1 MVLANS
7 NLSSLTAARPEEIL
21 RPPKIW
27 FVLLTLLIALL
38 LNLLPWSG
46 VGLAL
51 KPDFLALVL
60 LYWCIQ
66 QPRLVGVGAAW
77 ACGLLMDVGQGALFG
92 QHALA
97 YALLGFAAEYFHRR
111 VLRFPLWQQAA
122 HVAVLLLLSMLLVY
136 LVRIAGG
143 AAPADWSNF
152 LGAVSGALLW
162 PPASII
168 LQWPQRPA
176 PSPGER

>member
-1 MVLANS
+1 MPLPTI
-7 NLSSLTAARPEEIL
+7 NLPPLTAARPEEIL
-21 RPPKIW
+21 RPPKAW
-27 FVLLTLLIALL
+27 FVLLTLLSALL
-38 LNLLPWSG
+38 INLAPWSG
-46 VGLAL
+46 VWLAL

-66 QPRLVGVGAAW
+66 QPRLVGVGTAW
-77 ACGLLMDVGQGALFG
+77 IGGLLMDVGQGALFG

-122 HVAVLLLLSMLLVY
+122 HVAVLLFLCLALVF
-136 LVRIAGG
+136 LVRVAGG
-143 AAPADWSNF
+143 AAPPDWSNF

-162 PPASII
+162 PLTSIL
-168 LQWPQRPA
+168 LQLPQRPP

>member
-1 MVLANS
+1 MPLPTI
-7 NLSSLTAARPEEIL
+7 NLPPLSAARPEEIL
-21 RPPKIW
+21 RPPKAW
-27 FVLLTLLIALL
+27 FVLLTLLGALL
-38 LNLLPWSG
+38 LNLAQWSG
-46 VGLAL
+46 VWLAL

-66 QPRLVGVGAAW
+66 QPRLVGVGTAW
-77 ACGLLMDVGQGALFG
+77 ISGLLMDVGQGALFG

-122 HVAVLLLLSMLLVY
+122 HVAVLLLLCMGLVF
-136 LVRIAGG
+136 LVRVAGG
-143 AAPADWSNF
+143 AAVPDLSTF
-152 LGAVSGALLW
+152 LGAISGALLW
-162 PPASII
+162 PAVSIL

-176 PSPGER
+176 RSPGER

>member
-1 MVLANS
+1 MPLPTL
-7 NLSSLTAARPEEIL
+7 NLPPLSAARPEEIL
-21 RPPKIW
+21 RPPRTW
-27 FVLLTLLIALL
+27 FVYLTLLVAFLF
-38 LNLLPWSG
+38 NLLPWSG
-46 VGLAL
+46 VWLAL

-66 QPRLVGVGAAW
+66 HPRLIGVGTAW
-77 ACGLLMDVGQGALFG
+77 IFGLMMDVAQGALFG

-122 HVAVLLLLSMLLVY
+122 HVAVLLILCMLLVL
-136 LVRIAGG
+136 LVRMAGG

-152 LGAVSGALLW
+152 LGAASGALLW
-162 PPASII
+162 PIASIL
-168 LQWPQRPA
+168 LQWPQRPP

>member
-1 MVLANS
+1 MAIPNIS
-7 NLSSLTAARPEEIL
+7 PPPRGAARPEEIL
-21 RPPKIW
+21 RPPKSW
-27 FVLLTLLIALL
+27 FVALTLLGALL

-46 VGLAL
+46 VWLAL

-77 ACGLLMDVGQGALFG
+77 ACGLLMDVGQGSLFG

-97 YALLGFAAEYFHRR
+97 YALLGFAAEYFQRR

-122 HVAVLLLLSMLLVY
+122 HVAVLLLLSMLLVF
-136 LVRIAGG
+136 LVRVAGG
-143 AAPADWSNF
+143 AAPASWSSL

-162 PPASII
+162 PLTSIA

-176 PSPGER
+176 PSPGDR

>member
-1 MVLANS
+1 MVLPTI
-7 NLSSLTAARPEEIL
+7 NLPPRSAARPEEIL
-21 RPPKIW
+21 RPPQSW
-27 FVLLTLLIALL
+27 FVLVTLLLAML

-46 VGLAL
+46 VWQAL

-66 QPRLVGVGAAW
+66 QPRLVGVGTAW
-77 ACGLLMDVGQGALFG
+77 VSGLVMDVGQGALFG
-92 QHALA
+92 QYALA

-122 HVAVLLLLSMLLVY
+122 HVAVVLAICMTLVLLVR
-136 LVRIAGG
+136 VAGG
-143 AAPADWSNF
+143 AAPAEWSNY
-152 LGAVSGALLW
+152 LGSVSGALLW
-162 PPASII
+162 PAISIM

>member
-1 MVLANS
+1 MA
-7 NLSSLTAARPEEIL
+7 LSTINMPPRSAVTRPEEIL
-21 RPPKIW
+21 RPPQPW
-27 FVLLTLLIALL
+27 FVIVTLLLALL
-38 LNLLPWSG
+38 LNLLPWAG
-46 VGLAL
+46 VWQAL

-66 QPRLVGVGAAW
+66 QPRLIGVGASW
-77 ACGLLMDVGQGALFG
+77 AFGLLMDVGQGSLFG

-122 HVAVLLLLSMLLVY
+122 HVAVLLAICLTLV
-136 LVRIAGG
+136 LFVRVAGG
-143 AAPADWSNF
+143 AAPADWSHY

-162 PPASII
+162 PAVSIM
-168 LQWPQRPA
+168 LQWPQRP
-176 PSPGER
+176 SPGER